1 MFHFFKRDWEKK
13 NKKHFHS
20 VEIQNDIFNYINIK
34 RVFFDSLIES
44 TVYLLI
50 LRQNLM
56 IFEESSNSLTE
67 SYFTGTLKLWESY
80 FTGELGLGES

>member
-20 VEIQNDIFNYINIK
+20 VEIQNDILNCINIK

-56 IFEESSNSLTE
+56 IFEESPNSLTE

>member
-56 IFEESSNSLTE
+56 IFEESPNSLTE
-67 SYFTGTLKLWESY
+67 SYFTGALKLWESY